1 MAMIELT
8 ISELPLVAGG
18 DAGAMIVVDD
28 GTVAFNGTLVSE
40 PSFSS
45 AVLNAT
51 GSVDKN
57 GEFEASFQVFANS
70 GLPED

>member
-1 MAMIELT
+1 MIELT

-18 DAGAMIVVDD
+18 DAGVMVVADD
-28 GTVAFNGTLVSE
+28 GTVTGTFSVVSE
-40 PSFSS
+40 PTFSS
-45 AVLNAT
+45 ASLSAS

-57 GEFEASFQVFANS
+57 GEFEATFAVFANN